1 MFLKLLVLFD
11 AITLARGDCL
21 ADQHA
26 DLMVDAASSQTTGL
40 FLKKD
45 SFARWQP
52 SAAWCPKTASWSTGS
67 RDRTD

>member
-1 MFLKLLVLFD
+1 MPLRTNTSNRGEMFLKLLVLFD

-40 FLKKD
+40 FLK
-45 SFARWQP
+45 
-52 SAAWCPKTASWSTGS
+52 
-67 RDRTD
+67 